1 MAKLMVLCPQ
11 KRKPFWTGIE
21 ITRADKDK
29 LPARRTFSH
38 CPHCGQV
45 HGWEPKDALF
55 DDDPDKWR
63 I

>member
-1 MAKLMVLCPQ
+1 MAKLMVWCPD
-11 KRKPFWTGIE
+11 KRRAFWSKIE
-21 ITRADKDK
+21 INPADKDK

-38 CPHCGQV
+38 CPHCGSV

-55 DDDPDKWR
+55 EDEIHKWQ